1 MRSKLNIARRRVAD
15 LRQALLSPSPEE
27 IERCLPGLAE
37 AATCLGQ
44 LERELHSERADPL
57 LAAELQ
63 ALQRDL
69 KMIARMVQQ
78 SSAFYRG
85 WASILGAAAGGYTS
99 SGQAAE
105 IAVPGT
111 IAVRG

>member
-1 MRSKLNIARRRVAD
+1 MTSDLKTARNHVAS

-37 AATCLGQ
+37 AAACLGQ
-44 LERELHSERADPL
+44 IEQSLHTTPPEPQLAGELK
-57 LAAELQ
+57 

-69 KMIARMVQQ
+69 KMVARMIEH
-78 SSAFYRG
+78 SANFYRG
-85 WASILGAAAGGYTS
+85 WASLLGAAAGGYTQR
-99 SGQAAE
+99 GRAAE
-105 IAVPGT
+105 LPVAAT